1 MQHYKISSE
10 SYLDRIYIITAIIKK
25 NYDIQKLVQ
34 DVLNLFIEE
43 TRFNRQLAESNDI
56 QVIESNNLIKNRSYL
71 SFKYISIVP
80 MPITIAT
87 QIFFEII
94 HSPTKKIIYKS
105 KFNSLDPLTL
115 ILETE
120 KKISVLNNVNSDDS
134 LDSIKKEAYDFF
146 KKWTK
151 TSNNESKTSNNES
164 KTSNNESKTSNN
176 ESKTSNNES
185 NKDHVLM
192 HKDLQIFLK
201 KTQEHPYLNPEFSN
215 KYIKPVKDFVFYKR
229 ENLLKEL
236 LANETKMIFNA
247 IYRYDAEA
255 LTSELVRG
263 SSDFDINKQHTSFKI
278 TLLMFALSRCC
289 FSFNEKSQNNM
300 LHIVYMLLTFGADKT
315 MLDIFKRSALDYLI
329 YGPIIFNGKAELP
342 LTKGLQGSIKH
353 LFKDIEELVEI
364 PLEPLER
371 PLDSSLDTLKDT
383 LVSLERP
390 IIVQQQKI
398 NINTSN
404 RWKTI
409 KNNNN

>member
-146 KKWTK
+146 KKWT
-151 TSNNESKTSNNES
+151 
-164 KTSNNESKTSNN
+164 KTSNN